1 MVKINQIFSFFNSII
16 CVQIVQ
22 ILMFYPKMTFSFTV
36 KAARQQET
44 QQPLLHGDTRNP
56 GTYMSLNPRKTMDHS
71 TYVKTLQK
79 QLHQHLKPSASFHSR
94 KFQPSV
100 TSSPRPPL
108 PSDAL
113 FSLDTGCDTVC
124 VCVRV
129 ICARVTQVRV
139 GSAGL
144 LLISLQKENER
155 GARLPPSCPSDF
167 QMTETECCK
176 C

>member
-1 MVKINQIFSFFNSII
+1 
-16 CVQIVQ
+16 
-22 ILMFYPKMTFSFTV
+22 MFYPKTTFFFYSKSCKTARNTTTF
-36 KAARQQET
+36 AARGHKKSRNLHEPKPLKNNGPQHVRENTSKAITSTFKAIGLVSVQEVLAKCNFLT
-44 QQPLLHGDTRNP
+44 TPATAQRCFVLSGHWMR
-56 GTYMSLNPRKTMDHS
+56 H
-71 TYVKTLQK
+71 
-79 QLHQHLKPSASFHSR
+79 
-94 KFQPSV
+94 
-100 TSSPRPPL
+100 
-108 PSDAL
+108 
-113 FSLDTGCDTVC
+113 CVC

-176 C
+176 CWQ